1 MPDLRLE
8 RPASGPAPETRT
20 VELGGYRRVAFLGG
34 VYSNYLALREALRIV
49 RGRGVDAT
57 FALGDFGA
65 FGPHPDRT
73 VEILRVEGVPAIQGN
88 YEESLSSGAG
98 DCHCGYTDP
107 RDNHFAQIS
116 YDYTRENT
124 AGDHKRWMGTLPGHI
139 RLTIGERRVLL
150 CHGSPRKI
158 NEFLWRS
165 MTPEPFLRKLLR
177 DFETDLVVCTHTG
190 LHWSR
195 LVEPGRGIVNC
206 GALGRPANDGRTN
219 VWLGIVEAEDGGLRV
234 EHVPVECDHD
244 RLARE
249 MEAEG
254 LPPEFVETIRTGWWT
269 SCLEI
274 LPAKE
279 RAQGRF

>member
-1 MPDLRLE
+1 MSDLRLGQTA
-8 RPASGPAPETRT
+8 PAGAAAPRT
-20 VELGGYRRVAFLGG
+20 VEMGDYRRVAFLGG
-34 VYSNYLALREALRIV
+34 IYSNYLALGEALRIA
-49 RGRGVDAT
+49 RERKVDAV

-73 VEILRVEGVPAIQGN
+73 LEVLRGQGVPAIQGN
-88 YEESLSSGAG
+88 YEESLSSAAE

-116 YDYTRENT
+116 YDYTRDRT
-124 AGDHKRWMGTLPGHI
+124 AAEHKRWMGTLPGHI
-139 RLTIGERRVLL
+139 RVTIGGRRVLL
-150 CHGSPRKI
+150 CHGSPRRI

-177 DFETDLVVCTHTG
+177 DFEADLVVSTHTG

-195 LVEPGRGIVNC
+195 FVEPGRGIVNC

-219 VWLGIVEAEDGGLRV
+219 VWFAIVEAGDEGLGA
-234 EHVPVECDHD
+234 ELVPVPYDHE
-244 RLARE
+244 RLAAE
-249 MEAEG
+249 MRIEG
-254 LPPEFVETIRTGWWT
+254 LPAEFVETIRTGWWT

-279 RAQGRF
+279 RAAGRY